1 MRPRS
6 RHIMPPH
13 HASLAQVIGAVGA
26 MCAAGGAT
34 YYAIN
39 VAKVF
44 GGNRGA
50 TRRAFATNGRGTEV
64 DPTTH
69 GTRRMRRDED
79 ATETR
84 PRTRT
89 RGNDGGGLTD
99 ETLRSVVRAGEP
111 LPSTMTKEWEDATR
125 ARAEAWPREGSET
138 PVKLSP
144 MTK

>member
-1 MRPRS
+1 
-6 RHIMPPH
+6 MPPH

-79 ATETR
+79 ASETR
-84 PRTRT
+84 TRTRT
-89 RGNDGGGLTD
+89 RGNDGGGLID
-99 ETLRSVVRAGEP
+99 ETCVRWCAQ
-111 LPSTMTKEWEDATR
+111 
-125 ARAEAWPREGSET
+125 GS
-138 PVKLSP
+138 PFRRR
-144 MTK
+144 